1 MTIQDLRD
9 NQLILFECISGSRAY
24 GTDLPTSDTD
34 IRGVFI
40 LPQADL
46 YGLHY
51 VEQVNDAKNDVI
63 FYELRRFVELLA
75 KNNPNILELLCAPA
89 DCILQKHPLFDR
101 LQVSDFLSK
110 RCRDT
115 FAGYAASQIKKAR
128 GLNKKIVNPL
138 PRERKSLLH
147 FCYVVT
153 GQKSVPVLDWLLAH
167 NRKTEQCGLVSV
179 PHARDMYAL
188 YYDETTS
195 LGFQGL
201 ISHEEST
208 AVSLSS
214 IPTGHAPVA
223 HLYVN
228 QDGYSSYCKDYREYW
243 NWVEKRNAA
252 RYENTVEHGKNYDAK
267 NMMHTFRLLDMAL
280 EILQTGQ
287 VMVRRPN
294 REELLSIRSGAFDY
308 DELLA
313 QAEEKLNQI
322 DAAAQ
327 TSLLPEHP
335 DLAAI
340 EHILVGLRT
349 ELYATRA
356 Y

>member
-24 GTDLPTSDTD
+24 GTDLPSSDTD

-46 YGLHY
+46 YGLRY

-89 DCILQKHPLFDR
+89 DCVLQKNPLFDR

-138 PRERKSLLH
+138 PKERKSLLH
-147 FCYVVT
+147 FCYVVV
-153 GQKSVPVLDWLLAH
+153 GQKSIPVPDWLSAH
-167 NRKTEQCGLVSV
+167 NRRAEQCGLVSV

-188 YYDETTS
+188 YYDETAS

-201 ISHEEST
+201 ISHEDAT

-214 IPTGHAPVA
+214 VPVDQESIA
-223 HLYVN
+223 LLYVN
-228 QDGYSSYCKDYREYW
+228 HDGYSSYCKDYREYW
-243 NWVEKRNAA
+243 DWVDKRNTA
-252 RYENTVEHGKNYDAK
+252 RYENTVEHGKNYDTK

-287 VMVRRPN
+287 VIVRRPN
-294 REELLSIRSGAFDY
+294 REELLSIRSGTFDY

-313 QAEEKLNQI
+313 QAEEKLHQI
-322 DAAAQ
+322 DVAAQ
-327 TSLLPEHP
+327 ASLLPEHP
-335 DLAAI
+335 DLSAI
-340 EHILVGLRT
+340 EHILVGLRM
-349 ELYATRA
+349 ELYAKRA